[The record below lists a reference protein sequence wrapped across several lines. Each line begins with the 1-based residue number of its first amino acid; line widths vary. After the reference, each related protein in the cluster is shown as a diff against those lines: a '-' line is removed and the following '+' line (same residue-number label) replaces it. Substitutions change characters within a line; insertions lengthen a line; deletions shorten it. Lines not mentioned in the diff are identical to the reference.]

1 MIVPENVLDEMAR
14 KLKKQNRR
22 IAMPRAKKKT
32 TTRKKRTTQK
42 TKEFPFF
49 TRVVDGAKKLFSPP
63 K

>member
-1 MIVPENVLDEMAR
+1 
-14 KLKKQNRR
+14 
-22 IAMPRAKKKT
+22 MPRAKKKT

-42 TKEFPFF
+42 TKEFSFF